1 MWYLQPKAR
10 SGYVFSSKAN
20 MKRHC
25 MTMHKSVKDACK
37 PIANARA
44 AAKTVQAYTH
54 TNLEKVGCSS
64 DAKATAAVHSE
75 SDSARADVSLDSES
89 GCCEENE
96 TQ

>member
-1 MWYLQPKAR
+1 MQ
-10 SGYVFSSKAN
+10 
-20 MKRHC
+20 
-25 MTMHKSVKDACK
+25 T
-37 PIANARA
+37 
-44 AAKTVQAYTH
+44 YTH

-96 TQ
+96 TQLEEKMETISETDS

>member
-37 PIANARA
+37 NIANARA
-44 AAKTVQAYTH
+44 AAKTVQIYTH
-54 TNLEKVGCSS
+54 TNKVGCSS
-64 DAKATAAVHSE
+64 DAKATVHSE
-75 SDSARADVSLDSES
+75 SDSVRADIDVSLDS
-89 GCCEENE
+89 
-96 TQ
+96 